1 MNKAI
6 LFTDLRTSY
15 EFDMWYVWL
24 ILIGVACFIAILL
37 IAFTLIGLYG
47 KTKMKWQGIED
58 TRDFSYSKST
68 IVVAFVAAS
77 IPLATCI
84 GCSIGYS
91 VSDYLSFNNNFY
103 NARYVKQGETYS
115 KTKEIGEIF
124 AYELIWD
131 NEEEQG
137 EFFDDLGRYILV
149 PYEDTPEYYMH
160 SPTIR
165 TNIFNFTVN
174 DPHVSLSGDRIT
186 SFSFQLIARE
196 SIYNQDL
203 VDVSVTYDGTN
214 ISVTYTFDELDLG
227 FFWEKHNVT
236 N

>member
-77 IPLATCI
+77 IPLATCV

-103 NARYVKQGETYS
+103 NTRYVKQGETYS

-124 AYELIWD
+124 TYELMRD
-131 NEEEQG
+131 NE
-137 EFFDDLGRYILV
+137 
-149 PYEDTPEYYMH
+149 
-160 SPTIR
+160 
-165 TNIFNFTVN
+165 
-174 DPHVSLSGDRIT
+174 
-186 SFSFQLIARE
+186 
-196 SIYNQDL
+196 
-203 VDVSVTYDGTN
+203 
-214 ISVTYTFDELDLG
+214 
-227 FFWEKHNVT
+227 
-236 N
+236 